1 MSIEAVRPS
10 EAQFRALIE
19 HSTDALALLTR
30 DGSIAYAS
38 PSMGR
43 VTGYEA
49 GELEGMHGLSL
60 VHPDDQEQVQAAL
73 TSIRNQPGASIT
85 ITYRLRLREGTF
97 RWMEGTISNWLAD
110 PAIGAMVANY
120 RDITTHEH
128 IVQEREEARANALA
142 AREATRRMDEF
153 IGIASHE
160 LKTPLTSIKGNLQL
174 ARRRVAMAMD
184 KVQGE
189 DEGMLHT
196 LEGIQV
202 LLERAERQVG
212 VQSRLVNDLVDLAR
226 IQTDQ
231 LELHLA
237 MTDLATV
244 VREVVED
251 QRIAAP
257 PRLISFETAALAVR
271 VRADSGRIGQVVSN
285 YLSNALKYSPKDR
298 PVAVRLTVQGELARV
313 EVADEGPGLSAEQ
326 QARIWE
332 RFHRVP
338 EIQVQSGSGVGL
350 GLGLH
355 ICRMIIEQHQGAVGV
370 QSTPGAG
377 SIFWFTLPLGR
388 EHDNDPESSSR

>member
-10 EAQFRALIE
+10 EPQFRALIE

-49 GELEGMHGLSL
+49 GELEDMHGLSL

-189 DEGMLHT
+189 DEGMLRT

-237 MTDLATV
+237 LIDLATV

-251 QRIAAP
+251 QRLAAP
-257 PRLISFETAALAVR
+257 LRLISFETAALAVR

-298 PVAVRLTVQGELARV
+298 PVAVRLSVQGELARV
-313 EVADEGPGLSAEQ
+313 EVADEGP
-326 QARIWE
+326 
-332 RFHRVP
+332 
-338 EIQVQSGSGVGL
+338 
-350 GLGLH
+350 
-355 ICRMIIEQHQGAVGV
+355 
-370 QSTPGAG
+370 
-377 SIFWFTLPLGR
+377 
-388 EHDNDPESSSR
+388 